1 MALETSGDDTSRRT
15 PGTPAHI
22 PRMDNAARGPLSEA
36 ARGVVLLLSLL
47 RSAAAQLVRPL
58 QRAFEAAGN
67 TRLGRFLSS
76 SLLRRIVMS
85 NLLGL
90 TILFAGAMD
99 LSQFNVWLIDSKRES
114 LQVRALTIAKALASD
129 ATIATTN
136 GTDGTP
142 SAGTAFNPFADL
154 EFSLDPIRIAQTSRQ
169 LLSDAKNRARVY
181 DLRGTLVH
189 DSQRTMRPDTREE
202 AENSDTTNRSDTKNL
217 LTRMTQRLLRSDL
230 RVYKDPDHGNA
241 GSIREIRHALDN
253 GETSAFVLLTSRG
266 RQIVSIATP
275 IQRAGSAD
283 VSGVLVLSTHRREI
297 DDAVEE
303 QRNVIIGFALLAL
316 AAAMIASYMLAR
328 TVAGPMQELS
338 EVAEDVTRNIH
349 AAAKLPEFKDR
360 EDEVGQMARAFK
372 TMTAALYRR
381 IEASEKFAA
390 DVAHE
395 LKNPLAAAKSTAEA
409 FDYAKT
415 DEQRNHLVKQIQ
427 HEIERLNKLITDVS
441 NASRLDAELMRQQGE
456 PVDVADVA
464 QNIVTTFSDLL
475 SDSDK
480 AVKLEFDE
488 AAHLSGAYMILGQ
501 AGRIG
506 QVLTNLVD
514 NALSFSPAGG
524 TVHISVRRESDDI
537 FVVVKDEGPGI
548 DPDQLDKIFQRFY
561 TYRPTALSSRG
572 NNSGLGLSI
581 SREIIE
587 VHHGEIWAE
596 NHAEPDNMKQAGAKG
611 AVFIIRLPA
620 ADSPAI
626 ATPRRRG
633 LSRLITWKPHRSHVG

>member
-1 MALETSGDDTSRRT
+1 VPVHA
-15 PGTPAHI
+15 PH
-22 PRMDNAARGPLSEA
+22 MDNAARGPLAEA
-36 ARGVVLLLSLL
+36 PLAAGLLLSRLQ
-47 RSAAAQLVRPL
+47 SAAARLVNPL
-58 QRAFEAAGN
+58 QRAFEAVGT

-90 TILFAGAMD
+90 TILFAGAMY

-129 ATIATTN
+129 ATIATTKDI
-136 GTDGTP
+136 DGTP
-142 SAGTAFNPFADL
+142 SDGTAFNPFADL
-154 EFSLDPIRIAQTSRQ
+154 EFSLDPIRVAQTSRQ
-169 LLSDAKNRARVY
+169 LLSDTKNRARVY
-181 DLRGTLVH
+181 DLSATLVH

-202 AENSDTTNRSDTKNL
+202 AESSDTRSRSDTKNL

-230 RVYKDPDHGNA
+230 RVYKDPGHGNA

-253 GETSAFVLLTSRG
+253 RQTSAFVLLTSRG

-283 VSGVLVLSTHRREI
+283 VSGVLVLSTHHRDI

-303 QRNVIIGFALLAL
+303 QRNVVIGFAILAL

-338 EVAEDVTRNIH
+338 EVAEAVTRNIH

-372 TMTAALYRR
+372 MMTAALYRR

-415 DEQRNHLVKQIQ
+415 DEQRDQLVKQIQ

-441 NASRLDAELMRQQGE
+441 NASRLDAELMRQRGE

-475 SDSDK
+475 SDTEKS
-480 AVKLEFDE
+480 VKLDFDE
-488 AAHLSGAYMILGQ
+488 SAHLSGAYMILGQ

-514 NALSFSPAGG
+514 NALSFSPPTG
-524 TVHISVRRESDDI
+524 TVHISIRRDCDYVLVAVE
-537 FVVVKDEGPGI
+537 DEGPGI

-581 SREIIE
+581 SREIVE

-596 NHAEPDNMKQAGAKG
+596 NRAAPDNVKQEASKG
-611 AVFIIRLPA
+611 ARFVIRLPA

-626 ATPRRRG
+626 AAPRRRG
-633 LSRLITWKPHRSHVG
+633 LSRLITRKSQSSHVG